1 VGQPGAGARRFSYR
15 MAESGRAWQM
25 FFGLLKE
32 EEKRP
37 SRRKAIKSIL
47 VVEDEPLVAFD
58 NEHALEQAG
67 YRIAATV
74 DDHDHAVRVIDEGG
88 VDLVVADVAL
98 QGEKSGIDVARHAA
112 ERELPVLF
120 VTGRCPGDARALA
133 IGCLSKPYAQRDL
146 IAAIQVVDAVLRG
159 ARRPKLP
166 PGLTLF
172 EPRG

>member
-1 VGQPGAGARRFSYR
+1 
-15 MAESGRAWQM
+15 M
-25 FFGLLKE
+25 
-32 EEKRP
+32 
-37 SRRKAIKSIL
+37 
-47 VVEDEPLVAFD
+47 
-58 NEHALEQAG
+58 
-67 YRIAATV
+67 
-74 DDHDHAVRVIDEGG
+74 
-88 VDLVVADVAL
+88 
-98 QGEKSGIDVARHAA
+98 
-112 ERELPVLF
+112 LF